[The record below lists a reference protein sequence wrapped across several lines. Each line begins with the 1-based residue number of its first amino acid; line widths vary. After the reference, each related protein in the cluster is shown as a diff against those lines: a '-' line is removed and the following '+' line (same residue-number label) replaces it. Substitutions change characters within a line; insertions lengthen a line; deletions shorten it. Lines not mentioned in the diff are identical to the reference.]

1 MGSRSPSIA
10 RWQIRRASSSGLMV
24 ALPLLLRVIHAS
36 SKAVSRITRV
46 SESKDQLPIP
56 SMFPPYI
63 EVARNKIFWSL
74 PQKVVEFL
82 ELPRSSGDHFQI
94 EATEHRG
101 NLGEPLDQ
109 LWRTAFSISRCAVTP
124 SALRNGRSRSDFGS
138 ALLVAR
144 RMPLRDGVK
153 DNLGREQSH
162 LSKVRIANCLTF
174 NSLPLR
180 LQIAFR
186 LLQLSDQSVDFC
198 NRRGSDFLNERRD
211 HLRVSFCL
219 RGKLRIGEIAN
230 FSSNRQICG

>member
-1 MGSRSPSIA
+1 MKCTMVFKAPALLLYVRV
-10 RWQIRRASSSGLMV
+10 RWCPLSGISL
-24 ALPLLLRVIHAS
+24 LFGCPLLTEFGGVRLTV
-36 SKAVSRITRV
+36 VMT
-46 SESKDQLPIP
+46 
-56 SMFPPYI
+56 FP
-63 EVARNKIFWSL
+63 ERTD
-74 PQKVVEFL
+74 VVL
-82 ELPRSSGDHFQI
+82 
-94 EATEHRG
+94 
-101 NLGEPLDQ
+101 
-109 LWRTAFSISRCAVTP
+109 
-124 SALRNGRSRSDFGS
+124 GRSRSDFGS